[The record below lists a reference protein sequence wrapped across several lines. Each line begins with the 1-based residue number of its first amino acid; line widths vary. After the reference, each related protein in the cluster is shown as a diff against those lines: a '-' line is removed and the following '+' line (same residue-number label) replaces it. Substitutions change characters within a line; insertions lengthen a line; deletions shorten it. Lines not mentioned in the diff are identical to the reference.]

1 MNFIEE
7 IWTKAKKAKK
17 TIVLPE
23 ATDARTLKAA
33 EMITKAKLAT
43 VILIGGEIE
52 IEKTRDAAG
61 ADITGIKIVSPLD
74 SPKLDEYVKALFEK
88 RKEKGMTPEE
98 ARRLLTTEPP
108 FFGAMMVAD
117 GEADGMVSGATH
129 PTAETIRAGLQ
140 CIGKA
145 PDSKLVSSFFVM
157 ITPKIEFGEDGMLF
171 FADCAVI
178 PDPSAEGLAEI
189 AISTANS
196 FRKLIGE
203 EPKVAMLS
211 FSTKGSASHEK
222 VEKVIKAT
230 NIVKEKKPNLLI
242 DGELQVDAALITSI
256 GKRKAPDSSV
266 AGQANILIFPDLD
279 AGNIGYKL
287 TERLGGAMA
296 FGPIL
301 QGMAKPVNDLSRG
314 CSESDIVNVVA
325 ITAVQCS

>member
-1 MNFIEE
+1 
-7 IWTKAKKAKK
+7 
-17 TIVLPE
+17 
-23 ATDARTLKAA
+23 
-33 EMITKAKLAT
+33 
-43 VILIGGEIE
+43 
-52 IEKTRDAAG
+52 
-61 ADITGIKIVSPLD
+61 
-74 SPKLDEYVKALFEK
+74 
-88 RKEKGMTPEE
+88 
-98 ARRLLTTEPP
+98 
-108 FFGAMMVAD
+108 
-117 GEADGMVSGATH
+117 
-129 PTAETIRAGLQ
+129 
-140 CIGKA
+140 
-145 PDSKLVSSFFVM
+145 M
-157 ITPKIEFGEDGMLF
+157 ITPKIEFGEDGMIF

-203 EPKVAMLS
+203 EPKVEMLS